1 MSAQLFQHTHP
12 PPKVKFPVGQRSQ
25 GGRSTVAQVLCQLSQ
40 QRLQPSPGHV
50 LQHSHPRPSRPHPW
64 RRNAV
69 FLRGSLCR
77 VLIYPLVCIEVPLS
91 SAVKNG
97 QKPRRDEMETGMT
110 PNTVIN
116 GNEEKQQ
123 HTQCVCASGLQ
134 QGDTNPHSPGFR
146 YFSQRPGSSRLLIC
160 LCFLSLVLSISVVA
174 MEVCPVYLVDFT
186 LSSGSQKFALKHC
199 CESFNLKAYDC
210 FALKRLSRKKDDC
223 SVQSCS
229 STKHIAQRTE

>member
-1 MSAQLFQHTHP
+1 MLFFSVDPFAECSSILLFVSKSHFLQQWRT
-12 PPKVKFPVGQRSQ
+12 GRSQ
-25 GGRSTVAQVLCQLSQ
+25 GEMRWRQGWPQIQSLTETKKSSNTRS
-40 QRLQPSPGHV
+40 
-50 LQHSHPRPSRPHPW
+50 
-64 RRNAV
+64 
-69 FLRGSLCR
+69 
-77 VLIYPLVCIEVPLS
+77 
-91 SAVKNG
+91 
-97 QKPRRDEMETGMT
+97 
-110 PNTVIN
+110 
-116 GNEEKQQ
+116 
-123 HTQCVCASGLQ
+123 ASGLQ